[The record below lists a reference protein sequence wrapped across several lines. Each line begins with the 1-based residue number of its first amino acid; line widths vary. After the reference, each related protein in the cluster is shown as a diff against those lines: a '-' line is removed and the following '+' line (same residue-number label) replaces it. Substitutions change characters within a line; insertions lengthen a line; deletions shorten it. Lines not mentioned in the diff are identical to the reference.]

1 MFLRILG
8 DSLFRQKRRKI
19 VVLAAVTLGTTAA
32 AALADMAL
40 DVGDK
45 VARELKAF
53 GANLVVLPSEGSRP
67 VRLAGEDVTGLRLPA
82 YLSADDVT
90 RVKDNFWK
98 NNILAL
104 APVLEAQVKVGGTT
118 APLLGTWFERQTRLE
133 SGESFITGLKSL
145 NPTWSV
151 RGNWPEDFDPG
162 QILPDLPPA
171 LVGIRLA
178 ARLRLRPSA
187 KLEVVGEADRAI
199 LTVTG
204 VLSSG
209 GDEEDAIL
217 VPLEAAWRITGLAG
231 KVSRI
236 PVSALTTPESAVYER
251 LGKNPRDLP
260 PAEFEKWSCTPFVS
274 SIAYEIGRALPTAQV
289 RVVRRVADSEG
300 RILQRVSSLMTL
312 LALMATL
319 GAALAVTSAL
329 TAAVLERRVE
339 FGLLKALG
347 AGNLA
352 VVSLLMAE
360 AGILGVLGGLAGA
373 GAGALLSRWLSWSLF
388 GSAVSIRPLSVPLAV
403 AAALT
408 ITFLGCI
415 LPARR
420 LLRLRPFEMLR
431 GL

>member
-45 VARELKAF
+45 IARELKAF
-53 GANLVVLPSEGSRP
+53 GANLVVLPSEGTRP
-67 VRLAGEDVTGLRLPA
+67 VRLAGEDVTRLRLPS
-82 YLSADDVT
+82 YLSESDLLK
-90 RVKDNFWK
+90 VKDNFWK
-98 NNILAL
+98 NNILAF
-104 APVLEAQVKVGGTT
+104 APVLEARVKAGATT
-118 APLLGTWFERQTRLE
+118 VPLLGTWFERRAHLD
-133 SGESFITGLKSL
+133 SGEQFITGMKSL

-151 RGNWPEDFDPG
+151 QGSWPEDLDPD

-171 LVGIRLA
+171 LVGARLA
-178 ARLRLRPSA
+178 ARLALSPGS
-187 KLEVVGEADRAI
+187 KLEIVGEADRAI

-204 VLSSG
+204 LLASG

-217 VPLEAAWRITGLAG
+217 VPLEAAWRITGLTG

-236 PVSALTTPESAVYER
+236 PVSALTTPENAVYER
-251 LGKNPRDLP
+251 LGKNPKDLP

-274 SIAYEIGRALPTAQV
+274 SIAYELGRALPAAQV

-300 RILQRVSSLMTL
+300 KILQRVASLMTL
-312 LALMATL
+312 LALMAAL

-329 TAAVLERRVE
+329 SAAVLERRIE

-360 AGILGVLGGLAGA
+360 AGILGVAGGLAGA

-403 AAALT
+403 AAALA
-408 ITFLGCI
+408 ITFMGCV

>member
-1 MFLRILG
+1 VFLRILG

-67 VRLAGEDVTGLRLPA
+67 VLVGGEDVTRLRLPS
-82 YLSADDVT
+82 YLSDGDIIK
-90 RVKDNFWK
+90 VKDNFWK
-98 NNILAL
+98 NNILAF
-104 APVLEAQVKVGGTT
+104 APVLEARVRASETT
-118 APLLGTWFERQTRLE
+118 VPLLGTWFERQAHLE
-133 SGESFITGLKSL
+133 SGESFITGMKSL

-151 RGNWPEDFDPG
+151 QGNWPEDLDPE

-171 LVGIRLA
+171 LVGTRLA
-178 ARLRLRPSA
+178 ARLGLQPGSRLEI
-187 KLEVVGEADRAI
+187 LGEAAGATI
-199 LTVTG
+199 TVTG
-204 VLSSG
+204 LLHSG
-209 GDEEDAIL
+209 GEEEDAIL
-217 VPLEAAWRITGLAG
+217 LPLEAAWRITGLAG
-231 KVSRI
+231 RVSRI
-236 PVSALTTPESAVYER
+236 PVSALTTPENAVYER

-260 PAEFEKWSCTPFVS
+260 PKEFEKWSCTPFVS
-274 SIAYEIGRALPTAQV
+274 SIAYEIGRALPASRV
-289 RVVRRVADSEG
+289 VVVRRVADSEG
-300 RILQRVSSLMTL
+300 KILQRVSSLMTL
-312 LALMATL
+312 LALMAAL

-352 VVSLLMAE
+352 VVGLLMAE
-360 AGILGVLGGLAGA
+360 AGILGIAGGLAGA

-388 GSAVSIRPLSVPLAV
+388 GSAVSIRPLSVPLAL
-403 AAALT
+403 AAALA
-408 ITFLGCI
+408 ITFLGCV

>member
-45 VARELKAF
+45 VARELKGF
-53 GANLVVLPSEGSRP
+53 GANLVVLPSEENQP
-67 VRLAGEDVTGLRLPA
+67 VRVAGEDVTRLRLPS
-82 YLSADDVT
+82 YLSAGDLLK
-90 RVKDNFWK
+90 VKDNFWK
-98 NNILAL
+98 NNILAF
-104 APVLEAQVKVGGTT
+104 APVLEARVRAGSTT
-118 APLLGTWFERQTRLE
+118 VPLLGTWFERQARLD
-133 SGESFITGLKSL
+133 SGESFLSGMKSM

-151 RGNWPEDFDPG
+151 QGSWPEDLDPE

-171 LVGIRLA
+171 LVGTRLA
-178 ARLRLRPSA
+178 ARLALSPGSR
-187 KLEVVGEADRAI
+187 LEVIGEGDRAT

-204 VLSSG
+204 LLASG

-231 KVSRI
+231 KLSRI
-236 PVSALTTPESAVYER
+236 PVSALTTPENAVYER
-251 LGKNPRDLP
+251 LGKNPKDLP
-260 PAEFEKWSCTPFVS
+260 PAEFEKWSSTPFS
-274 SIAYEIGRALPTAQV
+274 PSTPSELGRALPAAQV
-289 RVVRRVADSEG
+289 RVVRRVADTEG
-300 RILQRVSSLMTL
+300 RILRRVSSLMTL
-312 LALMATL
+312 LALAAAL

-352 VVSLLMAE
+352 VVGLLMAE
-360 AGILGVLGGLAGA
+360 AGILGVAGGLAGA

-388 GSAVSIRPLSVPLAV
+388 GSAVSIRPLSIPLAV
-403 AAALT
+403 GAALT
-408 ITFLGCI
+408 ITFMGCV

>member
-1 MFLRILG
+1 VFLRILG
-8 DSLFRQKRRKI
+8 DSLFRQKRRKL

-67 VRLAGEDVTGLRLPA
+67 VRMAGEDVTDLRLPA
-82 YLSADDVT
+82 YLSAGDLIK
-90 RVKDNFWK
+90 VKDNFWK
-98 NNILAL
+98 NNVLAL
-104 APVLEAQVKVGGTT
+104 APVLEARVKVGGTS
-118 APLLGTWFERQTRLE
+118 ALLVGTWFERQTRLE

-151 RGNWPEDFDPG
+151 RGSWPEDFDPG
-162 QILPDLPPA
+162 QILPNLPPA
-171 LVGIRLA
+171 LLGMRLA
-178 ARLRLRPSA
+178 ARLGLQPGA

-209 GDEEDAIL
+209 GGEEDAIL
-217 VPLEAAWRITGLAG
+217 VPLETAWRITGLTG

-236 PVSALTTPESAVYER
+236 PVSALTTPENAVYER

-274 SIAYEIGRALPTAQV
+274 SIAYEIGRAVPAAQV

-300 RILQRVSSLMTL
+300 KILQRVGSLMTL
-312 LALMATL
+312 LALMAAL

-408 ITFLGCI
+408 ITFLGCL

>member
-53 GANLVVLPSEGSRP
+53 GANLVVLPSEENRP
-67 VRLAGEDVTGLRLPA
+67 VRVAGEDVTRLRLPS
-82 YLSADDVT
+82 YLSAGDLLK
-90 RVKDNFWK
+90 VKDNFWK
-98 NNILAL
+98 NNILAF
-104 APVLEAQVKVGGTT
+104 APVLEARVKAGPTT
-118 APLLGTWFERQTRLE
+118 VPLLGTWFERQARLD
-133 SGESFITGLKSL
+133 SGESFLSGMKSM

-151 RGNWPEDFDPG
+151 QGSWPEDLSPEP
-162 QILPDLPPA
+162 IPDLPPA
-171 LVGIRLA
+171 LVGTRLA
-178 ARLRLRPSA
+178 ARLALSPGSR
-187 KLEVVGEADRAI
+187 LEVIGEGDRAT

-204 VLSSG
+204 LLASG

-231 KVSRI
+231 KLSRI
-236 PVSALTTPESAVYER
+236 PVSALTTPENAVYER
-251 LGKNPRDLP
+251 LGKNPKDLP

-274 SIAYEIGRALPTAQV
+274 SIAYELGRALPAAEI
-289 RVVRRVADSEG
+289 RVVRRVADTEG
-300 RILQRVSSLMTL
+300 RILRRISSLMTL
-312 LALMATL
+312 LALAAAL

-352 VVSLLMAE
+352 VVGLLMAE

-388 GSAVSIRPLSVPLAV
+388 GSAVSIRPLSIPLAV
-403 AAALT
+403 AAALA
-408 ITFLGCI
+408 ITFMGCV

>member
-1 MFLRILG
+1 VFLRILG
-8 DSLFRQKRRKI
+8 DSLFRQKRRKL

-67 VRLAGEDVTGLRLPA
+67 VRLAGEDVTDLRLPA
-82 YLSADDVT
+82 YLSAGDLIK
-90 RVKDNFWK
+90 VKDNFWK

-104 APVLEAQVKVGGTT
+104 APVLEARVKVGGTS
-118 APLLGTWFERQTRLE
+118 ALLVGTWFERQTRLE

-151 RGNWPEDFDPG
+151 RGSWPEDFDPG
-162 QILPDLPPA
+162 QIPPDLPPA

-178 ARLRLRPSA
+178 ARLGLQPGA

-209 GDEEDAIL
+209 GGEEDAIL
-217 VPLEAAWRITGLAG
+217 VPLETAWRITGLTG

-236 PVSALTTPESAVYER
+236 PVSALTTPENAVYER

-274 SIAYEIGRALPTAQV
+274 SIAYEIGRAVPAAQV
-289 RVVRRVADSEG
+289 RVVRRVADSQG
-300 RILQRVSSLMTL
+300 KIMQRVSSLMTL

-347 AGNLA
+347 ASNLA

-408 ITFLGCI
+408 ITFLGCV

>member
-53 GANLVVLPSEGSRP
+53 GANLVVLPSEENRP
-67 VRLAGEDVTGLRLPA
+67 VRVAGEDVTRLRLPS
-82 YLSADDVT
+82 YLSAGDLLK
-90 RVKDNFWK
+90 VKDNFWK
-98 NNILAL
+98 NNILAF
-104 APVLEAQVKVGGTT
+104 APVLEARVRAGPTT
-118 APLLGTWFERQTRLE
+118 VPLLGTWFERQARLD
-133 SGESFITGLKSL
+133 SGESFLAGMKSL

-151 RGNWPEDFDPG
+151 QGSWPEDLDPG
-162 QILPDLPPA
+162 QVLPDLPPA
-171 LVGIRLA
+171 LVGTRLA
-178 ARLRLRPSA
+178 ARLALSPGSR
-187 KLEVVGEADRAI
+187 LEVIGEGDRAT

-204 VLSSG
+204 VLASG

-217 VPLEAAWRITGLAG
+217 VSLEAAWRITGLSG
-231 KVSRI
+231 KLSRI
-236 PVSALTTPESAVYER
+236 PVSALTTPENAVYER

-274 SIAYEIGRALPTAQV
+274 SIAYELGRALPAARV
-289 RVVRRVADSEG
+289 RVVRRVADTEG
-300 RILQRVSSLMTL
+300 RILRRVSSLMTL
-312 LALMATL
+312 LALMAAL

-352 VVSLLMAE
+352 VVGLLMAE
-360 AGILGVLGGLAGA
+360 AGILGVAGGLAGA

-388 GSAVSIRPLSVPLAV
+388 GSAVSIRPLSIPLAV

-408 ITFLGCI
+408 ITFMGCV

>member
-53 GANLVVLPSEGSRP
+53 GANLVVLPSEGSGP
-67 VRLAGEDVTGLRLPA
+67 IRLAGEDVTRLRLPS
-82 YLSADDVT
+82 YLSADDLAK
-90 RVKDNFWK
+90 VKDNFWK

-104 APVLEAQVKVGGTT
+104 APVLETRVKVGGVST
-118 APLLGTWFERQTRLE
+118 PLLGTWFERQTRLE

-151 RGNWPEDFDPG
+151 RGSWPEDFDPG
-162 QILPDLPPA
+162 QVLPDLPPA
-171 LVGIRLA
+171 LVGMRLA
-178 ARLRLRPSA
+178 ARLALQPGA
-187 KLEVVGEADRAI
+187 KLEVVGEADRAT

-204 VLSSG
+204 VLATG
-209 GDEEDAIL
+209 GDEEEAIL
-217 VPLEAAWRITGLAG
+217 VPLETAWRVTGLVG

-251 LGKNPRDLP
+251 LGKNPRDMP

-274 SIAYEIGRALPTAQV
+274 SIAYEIGRAVPTAEV

-300 RILQRVSSLMTL
+300 RILQRVGSLMTL
-312 LALMATL
+312 LALMAAL

-403 AAALT
+403 AAALA
-408 ITFLGCI
+408 ITFLGCV

>member
-8 DSLFRQKRRKI
+8 DSLFRQKRRKL

-67 VRLAGEDVTGLRLPA
+67 VRMAGEDVTDLRLPA
-82 YLSADDVT
+82 YLSAGDLIK
-90 RVKDNFWK
+90 VKDNFWK
-98 NNILAL
+98 NNVLAL
-104 APVLEAQVKVGGTT
+104 APVLEARVKVGGTS
-118 APLLGTWFERQTRLE
+118 ALLVGTWFERQTRLE

-151 RGNWPEDFDPG
+151 RGSWPEDFDPG
-162 QILPDLPPA
+162 QILPNLPPA
-171 LVGIRLA
+171 LLGMRLA
-178 ARLRLRPSA
+178 ARLGLQPGA

-209 GDEEDAIL
+209 GGEEDAIL
-217 VPLEAAWRITGLAG
+217 VPLETAWRITGLTG

-236 PVSALTTPESAVYER
+236 PVSALTTPENAVYER

-274 SIAYEIGRALPTAQV
+274 SIAYEIGRAVPAAQV

-300 RILQRVSSLMTL
+300 KILQRVGSLMTL
-312 LALMATL
+312 LALMAAL

-408 ITFLGCI
+408 ITFLGCL